1 MRDERAKQS
10 GDYSDPEV
18 MVVGVRTRSQSAKGA
33 KGANGAKGGKDGIG
47 RKCGTCTFGDI
58 VMRNCM

>member
-18 MVVGVRTRSQSAKGA
+18 MVIGVRTRLQSAKGA
-33 KGANGAKGGKDGIG
+33 KDVKESKG
-47 RKCGTCTFGDI
+47 RKCGLERKCGTRTFGDI
-58 VMRNCM
+58 VIRNCM